1 MIFDVVIVGAGLVG
15 TSLALALR
23 DSGLR
28 TALLEPRPVA
38 AVPEDGSFDVRVY
51 AISPGSARFL
61 DQWGAWGRI
70 DPARVEPVLEMQ
82 VRGDDGRSELRFSA
96 YDSGLPQLACIVE
109 SRRLQQALWQA
120 LQGQE
125 NIEVLCPAAPA
136 ALDVGESS
144 AVLTLRDGRALEAR
158 LVVGADGAESWVRTQ
173 AGIPGQPQ
181 PYGQMGVVA
190 NFETTVPHL
199 GVARQWFRRDGV
211 LALLPLPG
219 NRVSMV
225 WSLWDEQARELV
237 GLDPS
242 ELCARVSEAAG
253 ADAGNLSLIT
263 PAAAFPLRLLRLSSC
278 IGPRLALIGDA
289 AHNVHPLAGQ
299 GVNLGFGDARE
310 LAAVLRTR
318 GPQPDCGH
326 PLLLRRYQRAR
337 REEVLAMQLTTDGL
351 QRLFNNAVPGL
362 AEARNLGLRLT
373 GQLGPIKNFLIRRA
387 LG

>member
-61 DQWGAWGRI
+61 DEGGAWGRI

-82 VRGDDGRSELRFSA
+82 VRGDDGSSELRFSA

-120 LQGQE
+120 LEGQE

-136 ALDVGESS
+136 ALELGESR
-144 AVLTLRDGRALEAR
+144 AVLTLQDGRALEAR

-173 AGIPGQPQ
+173 AGMPARPQ

-225 WSLWDEQARELV
+225 WSLWDERAQELV

-242 ELCARVSEAAG
+242 GLCARVAEAAG
-253 ADAGNLSLIT
+253 ADAGDLSLIT

-310 LAAVLRTR
+310 LAAVLRAR